1 MISLPAA
8 WSIDAAPMASKLLW
22 LDSGRRNGG
31 SFRKE
36 RRTTWNRANRRPHG
50 RRKRRPVSFVRLVC
64 PLDEIQYWFAVNG
77 QRHFKTVAFYLMEA
91 IGGDTSLHDGEY
103 DEAAWFPL
111 SEALG
116 RLAFA
121 NEVEIV
127 LMAARRS
134 TLHLRIAGSRILAPR
149 LLTISSNPSFN
160 PRGIK

>member
-8 WSIDAAPMASKLLW
+8 WSIDAGP
-22 LDSGRRNGG
+22 NGIEIALVG
-31 SFRKE
+31 QRSTE
-36 RRTTWNRANRRPHG
+36 RWQLPKGTPEPPGIARTGGHTGGARG
-50 RRKRRPVSFVRLVC
+50 TGLFVRLVC
-64 PLDEIQYWFAVNG
+64 PLDEIQYWFAING

-127 LMAARRS
+127 LMAAHRLNAAPADS
-134 TLHLRIAGSRILAPR
+134 GIADPGA
-149 LLTISSNPSFN
+149 
-160 PRGIK
+160 